1 MGVGTMKKLENL
13 VETRTDMEKIYD
25 AFLRRYRKFWD
36 DAGSGMREHDIE
48 ELWHEWL
55 KETKKVEIVQKKSNR
70 GQSVD
75 YLLERVNEPGF
86 NRVVIHDPGNANE
99 FLIIDRDFAE
109 KVLVLGDLP

>member
-1 MGVGTMKKLENL
+1 MKKLDGL
-13 VETRTDMEKIYD
+13 VETKSDMEKIYD

-36 DAGSGMREHDIE
+36 DAGSGLREHDIE

-55 KETKKVEIVQKKSNR
+55 SGTKKVELVEKRSNR
-70 GQSVD
+70 GTAVD

-86 NRVVIHDPGNANE
+86 KGVVIHDPGNANE

>member
-1 MGVGTMKKLENL
+1 MKKLDSL
-13 VETRTDMEKIYD
+13 VETRSDMEKLYD

-55 KETKKVEIVQKKSNR
+55 EGIEEVELVGKRSNR
-70 GQSVD
+70 GQTVD

-86 NRVVIHDPGNANE
+86 NRVVLHDPGNTND
-99 FLIIDRDFAE
+99 FLIVSRGFAE